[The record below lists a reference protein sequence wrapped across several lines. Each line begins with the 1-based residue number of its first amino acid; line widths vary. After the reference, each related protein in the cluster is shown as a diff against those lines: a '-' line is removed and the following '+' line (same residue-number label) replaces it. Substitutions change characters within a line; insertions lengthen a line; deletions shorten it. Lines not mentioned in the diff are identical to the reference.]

1 MSEKL
6 ESYLEEIGHYLAGRE
21 EREEILSE
29 IRGHILEKA
38 EREHGEVSDASLDK
52 VISVYGSPRRVAE
65 NYLEGA
71 QIIAPAYKRY
81 LARYTSLLFA
91 FHIMLVIIGFLGK
104 KSVMIF
110 PIFVPRMTF
119 FEALAY
125 LPMAFVF
132 DLGLVGIVLYL
143 ITRSRRDVRLPW
155 PRLAV
160 EPEKGKKGPAPVWR
174 IIGFLAA
181 LAVTVAALVIYLK
194 HHTLFF
200 FSLNFGPETSI
211 FTPQVARLYS
221 LCLLVLL
228 AVNAA
233 VQFSKILVRSPWPDI
248 FKDGISLAVV
258 GILFTN
264 RFELPFAFRAS
275 SNLQRWF
282 GINFTIALIVIAVI
296 IAVDLLKNLV
306 AAGRSKMPG
315 PGVTPGF

>member
-1 MSEKL
+1 
-6 ESYLEEIGHYLAGRE
+6 
-21 EREEILSE
+21 
-29 IRGHILEKA
+29 
-38 EREHGEVSDASLDK
+38 
-52 VISVYGSPRRVAE
+52 VISEYGSPRRVAE
-65 NYLEGA
+65 KYLEGA

-81 LARYTSLLFA
+81 LVRYTSLLFA
-91 FHIMLVIIGFLGK
+91 FHILLVIVGFLGK
-104 KSVMIF
+104 KSVSLF

-119 FEALAY
+119 FETLAY

-143 ITRSRRDVRLPW
+143 ITRSRREVRLPW

-160 EPEKGKKGPAPVWR
+160 EPEKGKQGAAPVWR
-174 IIGFLAA
+174 VIGFLAA
-181 LAVTVAALVIYLK
+181 LALTVAAVVIYLK

-200 FSLNFGPETSI
+200 YSLNFGPETSI
-211 FTPQVARLYS
+211 FAPEVARLYS

-233 VQFSKILVRSPWPDI
+233 VQFVKIFLRSPWPDI
-248 FKDGISLAVV
+248 LKDGVSLAVI

-282 GINFTIALIVIAVI
+282 SINFTIALIVIAVFV
-296 IAVDLLKNLV
+296 AVDLLKNVV
-306 AAGRSKMPG
+306 AAGRRKLPG
-315 PGVTPGF
+315 PGLTTGP

>member
-1 MSEKL
+1 MSSKL

-38 EREHGEVSDASLDK
+38 ELEHGAVSEVSLDK
-52 VISVYGSPRRVAE
+52 VISEYGSPRRVAE
-65 NYLEGA
+65 KYLEGD

-81 LARYTSLLFA
+81 LVRYTSLLFA
-91 FHIMLVIIGFLGK
+91 FHTLLVIGGFLGK
-104 KSVMIF
+104 KSVSFF

-132 DLGLVGIVLYL
+132 DLGVVGIVLYL

-155 PRLAV
+155 PKLAV
-160 EPEKGKKGPAPVWR
+160 EPEKGKKGPAPAWR

-194 HHTLFF
+194 YDTLFF
-200 FSLNFGPETSI
+200 YSLNFGPETSI
-211 FTPQVARLYS
+211 FAPEVARFYS

-233 VQFSKILVRSPWPDI
+233 VQFSKILIRSPWPDI
-248 FKDGISLAVV
+248 LKDGVSLAVV
-258 GILFTN
+258 GLLFTN
-264 RFELPFAFRAS
+264 RFELPFAFKAS
-275 SNLQRWF
+275 ANLERWF
-282 GINFTIALIVIAVI
+282 SINFTIVLIIIAVI
-296 IAVDLLKNLV
+296 VAVDLLKNLV
-306 AAGRSKMPG
+306 AAGRRKIPG
-315 PGVTPGF
+315 PGVPPAL